1 MDETIVELYW
11 ERKESAIE
19 QTEQQQDRGLF
30 SDLVGKVV
38 NFKEKCEKT
47 FKSDAKSTQ
56 DAEPSPVLRVK
67 IIKGPC

>member
-1 MDETIVELYW
+1 MKI
-11 ERKESAIE
+11 
-19 QTEQQQDRGLF
+19 QHQGRGRL
-30 SDLVGKVV
+30 SVLAGKVV
-38 NFKEKCEKT
+38 NFKEKCEKI